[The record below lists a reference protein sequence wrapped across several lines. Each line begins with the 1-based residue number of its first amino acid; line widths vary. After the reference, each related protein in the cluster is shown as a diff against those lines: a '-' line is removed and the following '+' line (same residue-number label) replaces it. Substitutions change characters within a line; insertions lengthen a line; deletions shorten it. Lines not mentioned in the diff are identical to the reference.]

1 LAVVEVLI
9 LQIHN
14 ILVKLDLL
22 DLVVVLLGVVLVV
35 LVDHKE
41 MLVVLDLHNLV
52 SMVLVVAAVLVVL
65 DKLEQQLMVDMVV

>member
-1 LAVVEVLI
+1 VLI
-9 LQIHN
+9 LQVHN